1 MEWCVYL
8 FACNRSNF
16 TSMHTDQVFVNIP
29 KPFFGPPNVC
39 LIYSWLRKWLVFHLS
54 VLNGNIFCVRKY
66 GHLSCGSYFPSKN
79 IINHMVHT
87 RIYLA
92 GIFPFWIGLINLW
105 HKIPGY
111 AWFLIYSSFF
121 CFFFL
126 KFDLWVA
133 KCSHG
138 IRTFSSQINYGVQEG
153 ICILFTRISFLCL
166 YDNMEQLIKKKKKMI
181 IWNPRNASLYIWSLH
196 P

>member
-1 MEWCVYL
+1 MEAISLAKILSIIWC
-8 FACNRSNF
+8 
-16 TSMHTDQVFVNIP
+16 
-29 KPFFGPPNVC
+29 
-39 LIYSWLRKWLVFHLS
+39 
-54 VLNGNIFCVRKY
+54 
-66 GHLSCGSYFPSKN
+66 
-79 IINHMVHT
+79 T

-166 YDNMEQLIKKKKKMI
+166 YDNMEQLIKNKKNDYMEPSKCISVYLK
-181 IWNPRNASLYIWSLH
+181 PTSLGRGGIPSALL
-196 P
+196 